1 MDENVDE
8 PKASEMVRTRVREV
22 RCGERWAELAEEVKW
37 VLGVYGEECCEWWGG
52 MEIWCEDFV
61 PKAILMAVR
70 GEDMSG
76 GGDDDSSSMTSV
88 A

>member
-1 MDENVDE
+1 VDE
-8 PKASEMVRTRVREV
+8 VSASQMVKLKV
-22 RCGERWAELAEEVKW
+22 GEARHGKRWAELAEEVKW

-52 MEIWCEDFV
+52 MEIWCEELV

-76 GGDDDSSSMTSV
+76 DGDDDSSSMTSV